1 MDDRWRKAFAGG
13 GIVEG
18 SEPEAEWMETEA
30 KIDAIM
36 ATLA

>member
-1 MDDRWRKAFAGG
+1 MIGGVRLFAGG

-30 KIDAIM
+30 KIEAIE